1 VTTWWTIGGL
11 AAATIALKAIGP
23 VALGGRTLPPAFLRV
38 VSLMAAALL
47 AALVVTNVLTDGRHL
62 AVGAQTVGVV
72 AGGAVAWRTR
82 SVVLAAA
89 VAVVVTAALRAV
101 F

>member
-1 VTTWWTIGGL
+1 VTTWWAIGGL
-11 AAATIALKAIGP
+11 AAVTITLKAIGP
-23 VALGGRTLPPAFLRV
+23 VALGGRSLPPAFLRV

-47 AALVVTNVLTDGRHL
+47 AALVVTNVLADGRHL
-62 AVGAQTVGVV
+62 AVGAETAGVAVG
-72 AGGAVAWRTR
+72 GLVAWRGG

-101 F
+101 L